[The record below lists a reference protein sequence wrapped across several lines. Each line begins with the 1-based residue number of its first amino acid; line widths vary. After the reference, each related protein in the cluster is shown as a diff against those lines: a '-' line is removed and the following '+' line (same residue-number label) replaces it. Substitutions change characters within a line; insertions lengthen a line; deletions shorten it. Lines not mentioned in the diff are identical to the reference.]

1 MGGASPSAPGLV
13 ISALG
18 GLSLSL
24 SGRPVTGLVSRR
36 TEALLVYLACARQ
49 PQSREALAGLLWDE
63 HPQTQAS
70 GNFRVVVN
78 SLRRSLGPFIEVDRH
93 SITFNYAS
101 TFTFDAADFESTARA
116 ARRDPRNPDRQLL
129 FRAAGL
135 YRGDFLAGFSLPD
148 GRRFE
153 EWLLL
158 ERERLQRL
166 MVETLDALAGA
177 AERDGHYRAGIDIA
191 TRLLRMDSLRETTH
205 RRLMRLLTLAGE
217 RQAALAQYAACRD
230 VLWAELG
237 VEPDPETHALAERI
251 RARGGEAAQPWVSPR
266 PAPAE
271 VVTGDAVLAPSAYFC

>member
-1 MGGASPSAPGLV
+1 MGGAYSSPPGLR
-13 ISALG
+13 IGTLG
-18 GLSLSL
+18 GLSLTL
-24 SGRPVTGLVSRR
+24 DGRPVNDLVSRR
-36 TEALLVYLACARQ
+36 TEALLVYLACARR

-63 HPQTQAS
+63 HSQAQAA

-78 SLRRSLGPFIEVDRH
+78 SLRRSLGPFIAVDRH
-93 SITFNYAS
+93 AIAFNFAGA
-101 TFTFDAADFESTARA
+101 FTFDAADFEAAARA
-116 ARRDPRNPDRQLL
+116 ARRDPRNPDRELL

-177 AERDGHYRAGIDIA
+177 AERDGHYRAGIDLA
-191 TRLLRMDSLRETTH
+191 TRLLKIDSLRETTH
-205 RRLMRLLTLAGE
+205 RRLMRLHALAGE
-217 RQAALAQYAACRD
+217 RPAALAQYAACRD

-237 VEPDPETHALAERI
+237 VEPDPETRALAARI
-251 RARGGEAAQPWVSPR
+251 RGHGGETAR
-266 PAPAE
+266 PARAKEAP
-271 VVTGDAVLAPSAYFC
+271 VDIILAPSAYFC